1 MKNNKGFTVVEL
13 IASFALTMVIVVF
26 LFEVL
31 IEIKDVFI
39 ETSLKTT
46 IQEKMGIISKNIN
59 ANFDKVGYAVSCS
72 DNTCTLG
79 DNIKVIVVDNNKV
92 TVGNQNFNLPDG
104 VSISSY
110 ELKNEGEGGEY
121 CFLKVKLNLESDNLS
136 KQYQYNTVYYY
147 DCHYSSISPS

>member
-1 MKNNKGFTVVEL
+1 MNNKGFTVVEL

-39 ETSLKTT
+39 ETSLKTAL
-46 IQEKMGIISKNIN
+46 QEKMGIISKNIN
-59 ANFDKVGYAVSCS
+59 AYFDEISYAVSCS

-92 TVGNQNFNLPDG
+92 TVGNQKFNLPDG

-110 ELKNEGEGGEY
+110 ELKNEGEGGER

-136 KQYQYNTVYYY
+136 KQYQYNTVYFY
-147 DCHYSSISPS
+147 DCHYSSMLN

>member
-46 IQEKMGIISKNIN
+46 IQEKMGVISKNI
-59 ANFDKVGYAVSCS
+59 KVNLSSNSQVISCS
-72 DNTCTLG
+72 NNTCTIS
-79 DNIKVIVVDNNKV
+79 DESKIVINNNSV
-92 TVGNQNFNLPDG
+92 TINNQNFNLPDG
-104 VSISSY
+104 VGISDY
-110 ELKNEGEGGEY
+110 ELNNNCEGKN
-121 CFLKVKLNLESDNLS
+121 CFLKVKFNLKSDNLN
-136 KQYQYNTVYYY
+136 KPYEYKAVYYY
-147 DCHYSSISPS
+147 NIL

>member
-46 IQEKMGIISKNIN
+46 IQEKMGIISKNI
-59 ANFDKVGYAVSCS
+59 KVNLSSNSQAISCS
-72 DNTCTLG
+72 DNTCTLV
-79 DNIKVIVVDNNKV
+79 DIKVIAVDNNKV
-92 TVGNQNFNLPDG
+92 TVGNQNFNLPDD
-104 VSISSY
+104 VSISDY
-110 ELKNEGEGGEY
+110 ELKNSCEIKN
-121 CFLKVKLNLESDNLS
+121 CFLKVKFNLKSDNLS
-136 KQYQYNTVYYY
+136 KPYEYKAIYYY
-147 DCHYSSISPS
+147 NIL

>member
-39 ETSLKTT
+39 ETSLKTK

-59 ANFDKVGYAVSCS
+59 AYFDKVGYAVSCS

-92 TVGNQNFNLPDG
+92 TVGKQNFNLPDD

-147 DCHYSSISPS
+147 DCHYSNGFN